1 MAIHVSELNIET
13 YRGIKALKLENFA
26 SVNIITGD
34 NNCGK
39 TSVLE
44 RTYQKEFDEY
54 ERGNFL

>member
-34 NNCGK
+34 NN
-39 TSVLE
+39 
-44 RTYQKEFDEY
+44 
-54 ERGNFL
+54 